1 MNAHAHAIIFALI
14 PFFCSPRSFVSVR
27 VARAGR
33 GMRGERAKESV
44 SLCVCVIMIY
54 VYIYI

>member
-14 PFFCSPRSFVSVR
+14 PFFRSPRSFVSVR

-33 GMRGERAKESV
+33 EVRGERAKESV
-44 SLCVCVIMIY
+44 SVCVIMIY
-54 VYIYI
+54 IYI

>member
-14 PFFCSPRSFVSVR
+14 PFFRSPRSFVSVR
-27 VARAGR
+27 VARAVR
-33 GMRGERAKESV
+33 GVRGEHAKESV

-54 VYIYI
+54 IYI